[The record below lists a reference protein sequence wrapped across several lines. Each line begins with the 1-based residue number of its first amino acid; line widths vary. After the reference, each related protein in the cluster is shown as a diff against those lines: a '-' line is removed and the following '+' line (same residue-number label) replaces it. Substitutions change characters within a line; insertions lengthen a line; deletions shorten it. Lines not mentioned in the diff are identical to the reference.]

1 MMFVFHSLHTIAIFS
16 AYYITS
22 LFFLLVETDLFCA
35 CVLLPALNP
44 TLPPFKRERFPVCIL
59 LLLLS
64 FAYKLNPYCACE
76 ADYANYAND
85 PWLFF
90 VLQINPRLPS
100 MTRWEGGGG
109 REGEKSSR
117 CFIIV

>member
-1 MMFVFHSLHTIAIFS
+1 MHFCVAFFCPAASG
-16 AYYITS
+16 YYIT
-22 LFFLLVETDLFCA
+22 LFLVDAVNASFCA
-35 CVLLPALNP
+35 CVLPALNP
-44 TLPPFKRERFPVCIL
+44 TPLKQPRFPVCIL

-90 VLQINPRLPS
+90 VLQINPRLP
-100 MTRWEGGGG
+100 
-109 REGEKSSR
+109 K
-117 CFIIV
+117 

>member
-1 MMFVFHSLHTIAIFS
+1 M
-16 AYYITS
+16 
-22 LFFLLVETDLFCA
+22 
-35 CVLLPALNP
+35 
-44 TLPPFKRERFPVCIL
+44 CIL

-90 VLQINPRLPS
+90 VLQINPRLPLND
-100 MTRWEGGGG
+100 EVGGEGKGGGEEILSLFHNCMNFKYTVI
-109 REGEKSSR
+109 RPSSA
-117 CFIIV
+117 FTAGNETIIIILELQG